1 MFNELLVL
9 GERLEAEGKL
19 PPPGFYFYK
28 EPIKWVIH
36 FDPDKPEQS
45 SIRLTEI
52 NNLPRPY
59 SGRTSG
65 TKAYPLADEAAYVLG
80 INRGKGS
87 GKDTA
92 KKHADFVH
100 LLDKIVTSFAA
111 ENPALSHITTGIKN
125 LIESKQLESLSQWEK
140 IESKD
145 WVSIKVEGQNG
156 NDKQLFE
163 HPAISAFWIGE
174 LAERCVPGE
183 KKRKDEIRLVG
194 ECGISGKNDIPLVE
208 RIPLSVTLYK
218 PAPLHSLNADAY
230 VSGMEGTGVFKRC
243 HVGQGIRAGDLVART
258 LNYLRSHPLHHR
270 ILAKAIEKGEL
281 KTDSPKNLFAF
292 YWIEQPDAAKSVM
305 SISAEDVLTKLSLL
319 FGEGAGEGDDSIEKE
334 AGEVKQKTKTKPSG
348 ELSQLEALLNSPWT
362 GQVQALRLDENVFCL
377 LMLSPN
383 KGRISVR
390 EWFKVGLGQLKNN
403 LRTFLDAQRIEAPD
417 GGAQRSFALQDM
429 LRALEESNISLPE
442 YKPPEELASPN
453 LTRSLLR
460 CAYLGEAPPA
470 GLLEPAVICFRHPKV
485 LKRYEQKSDC
495 ERFALLQH
503 QLAAVMKLIL
513 THSQSEVRM
522 NENDQM
528 ALETRSPAFLSG
540 GLLAVLEEAQ
550 LAAMNWKINTTL
562 IDQFYSTAATAP
574 CSVLGMLISR
584 ITSQH
589 MPKLRK
595 NMRWKYDKLEHLLEA
610 FQTEMDNRGG
620 FPKTLTLKQQAEF
633 SLGFYTQRAAF
644 SCERPPKTNQP
655 PTEQP
660 KTKQGVIA

>member
-1 MFNELLVL
+1 MFSELLVL
-9 GERLEAEGKL
+9 GKRLEAEGKL

-65 TKAYPLADEAAYVLG
+65 TKAFPLADEAAYVLG
-80 INRGKGS
+80 INRGKG
-87 GKDTA
+87 GDTYTDE
-92 KKHADFVH
+92 KPRDFLK
-100 LLDKIVTSFAA
+100 LLDKIVGSFAVGESNLCCIVA
-111 ENPALSHITTGIKN
+111 GIKN
-125 LIESKQLESLSQWEK
+125 LLESKQLESLPQWKE
-140 IESKD
+140 IDSKD
-145 WVSIKVEGQNG
+145 WVSIQIEGQNG
-156 NDKQLFE
+156 TGKQLIE
-163 HPAISAFWIGE
+163 HPAISTFWIAE
-174 LAERCVPGE
+174 LAERCVPD
-183 KKRKDEIRLVG
+183 KKNCKDGIRLAG
-194 ECGISGKNDIPLVE
+194 ECGISGKKESSLVG
-208 RIPLSVTLYK
+208 RIPLLVTLYK

-230 VSGMEGTGVFKRC
+230 VSGMEGTRVFERC
-243 HVGQGIRAGDLVART
+243 HVGQGIEAGDLVART
-258 LNYLRSHPLHHR
+258 LNFLRSHPLHHK

-292 YWIEQPDAAKSVM
+292 YWIEQPEIAKSVM
-305 SISAEDVLTKLSLL
+305 SISVDDVLAKASLL
-319 FGEGAGEGDDSIEKE
+319 FGKWDEDHESIDEDEEKT
-334 AGEVKQKTKTKPSG
+334 VLKDKNKTKLPVD
-348 ELSQLEALLNSPWT
+348 LSQLEALLNVPWT
-362 GQVQALRLDENVFCL
+362 GQGTALQLDENAFCSL
-377 LMLSPN
+377 ILSPN

-403 LRTFLDAQRIEAPD
+403 LKTFLHAQRIEAPD
-417 GGAQRSFALQDM
+417 GGAQRSFAIQDM

-442 YKPPEELASPN
+442 YKPPKELASPN
-453 LTRSLLR
+453 ITRALLR
-460 CAYLGEAPPA
+460 SAYLGEAPPA

-485 LKRYEQKSDC
+485 LKRYEQKNDR

-503 QLAAVMKLIL
+503 QLAAIMKLIL
-513 THSQSEVRM
+513 TYSKSEIHM
-522 NENDQM
+522 DENAQM
-528 ALETRSPAFLSG
+528 VLETRSSSFLSG

-550 LAAMNWKINTTL
+550 LASMNWKINTTL

-595 NMRWKYDKLEHLLEA
+595 NMRWKYDKLEYLLEK
-610 FQTEMDNRGG
+610 FQTEMDSRGG

-633 SLGFYTQRAAF
+633 SLGFYTQRAIF
-644 SCERPPKTNQP
+644 SREHQEKKLQ
-655 PTEQP
+655 QSA
-660 KTKQGVIA
+660 KQSTAH

>member
-9 GERLEAEGKL
+9 GKRLEAEGKL

-65 TKAYPLADEAAYVLG
+65 TQAYPLADEAAYVLG

-125 LIESKQLESLSQWEK
+125 LIESKQLESLPQWEK

-145 WVSIKVEGQNG
+145 WVSIQVEGKNG

-183 KKRKDEIRLVG
+183 KERKDEIRLAG
-194 ECGISGKNDIPLVE
+194 ECGISGKKESSLVG

-218 PAPLHSLNADAY
+218 PAPLHSLNADAF
-230 VSGMEGTGVFKRC
+230 VSGMEGVGVFKKC
-243 HVGQGIRAGDLVART
+243 HVGQGIESGDLIART
-258 LNYLRSHPLHHR
+258 LNYLRNQPLHHK
-270 ILAKAIEKGEL
+270 ILAKAIEAGKL
-281 KTDSPKNLFAF
+281 NTDSPQNLFAF
-292 YWIEQPDAAKSVM
+292 YWLQQSDATKSVM
-305 SISAEDVLTKLSLL
+305 NVSAEDILAKLSLL
-319 FGEGAGEGDDSIEKE
+319 FSERAGEEDGTTGAG
-334 AGEVKQKTKTKPSG
+334 AAKTKPSG
-348 ELSQLEALLNSPWT
+348 ELSQLDALLNSPWT
-362 GQVQALRLDENVFCL
+362 GQEQVLRLDENVFCL

-383 KGRISVR
+383 KGRVSVR

-403 LRTFLDAQRIEAPD
+403 LKIFLDAQRIEAPD
-417 GGAQRSFALQDM
+417 GVSQRSFAIQDM

-442 YKPPEELASPN
+442 YKQPKELTSPN
-453 LTRSLLR
+453 LTRALLR

-485 LKRYEQKSDC
+485 LKRYEQKSDR

-513 THSQSEVRM
+513 THSQSEVHM

-540 GLLAVLEEAQ
+540 ELLAVLEEAQ
-550 LAAMNWKINTTL
+550 LASMNWKINTTL

-574 CSVLGMLISR
+574 YSVLGMLISR

-595 NMRWKYDKLEHLLEA
+595 NMRWKYDKLERLLETI
-610 FQTEMDNRGG
+610 QTEMDSRGG

-644 SCERPPKTNQP
+644 SRERPPRNAQSL
-655 PTEQP
+655 
-660 KTKQGVIA
+660 TKQPEIKQGATA